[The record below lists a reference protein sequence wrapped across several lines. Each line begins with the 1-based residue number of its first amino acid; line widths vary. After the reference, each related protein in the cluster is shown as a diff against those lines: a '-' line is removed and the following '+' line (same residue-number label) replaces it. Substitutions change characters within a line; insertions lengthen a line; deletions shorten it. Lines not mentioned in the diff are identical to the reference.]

1 MNTGDLSQSDNPRL
15 AYTDGPSRSK
25 PSKLK
30 LDKRRLPRLPNFQWH
45 SVVLLHCVIL
55 TSQYC
60 TEYFEPSSP
69 VVSTSLQYLFST
81 QIGIGLA
88 VMLTMMLLLPGVVL
102 GD

>member
-1 MNTGDLSQSDNPRL
+1 MPAASVRGECKILR
-15 AYTDGPSRSK
+15 
-25 PSKLK
+25 SKLK

-45 SVVLLHCVIL
+45 KVVLLHCVIL

>member
-1 MNTGDLSQSDNPRL
+1 MKNSQIEIE
-15 AYTDGPSRSK
+15 AGQAQITQK
-25 PSKLK
+25 
-30 LDKRRLPRLPNFQWH
+30 LPNFQWH
-45 SVVLLHCVIL
+45 KVVLLHCVVL